1 MLALLE
7 LLIVRIYKI
16 HVLDIMI
23 YTLLSVQVLV
33 LLSVLLIIK
42 WIDNWIHDV
51 KALKSWQILLIDSI
65 GNLHN

>member
-33 LLSVLLIIK
+33 LLGVLLISK

>member
-65 GNLHN
+65 SNLHN

>member
-42 WIDNWIHDV
+42 WIDNWIHYV